1 MNRAALR
8 ISFALVVLSL
18 APPALA
24 SLPFPDTIK
33 AQLNLPDAPL
43 CTVCHQTLI
52 GGLMTVTK
60 PFGQNLQR
68 KYGLKMLD
76 TQGLISAL
84 MQAQANGDDSDGDG
98 VGDIAEL
105 LQGTD
110 PNVAGEGGTEVD
122 TGPRYGCYCSAVPAL
137 PASSVAGAA
146 WLSGLAL
153 AGWRRRC
160 ADRRIRNERKS

>member
-8 ISFALVVLSL
+8 ISFGLAVLSL
-18 APPALA
+18 SPPALA
-24 SLPFPDTIK
+24 SETFPDTIK
-33 AQLNLPDAPL
+33 AQLNLPAAPL
-43 CTVCHQTLI
+43 CTLCHQTLI
-52 GGLMTVTK
+52 GGVMTVTK
-60 PFGQNLQR
+60 PFGRNLQQ
-68 KYGLKMLD
+68 KYGLRLLD
-76 TQGLISAL
+76 VQGLISAL

-110 PNVAGEGGTEVD
+110 PNVGEGGTAVD

-137 PASSVAGAA
+137 PASAAAGAV

-153 AGWRRRC
+153 TEWRRRR
-160 ADRRIRNERKS
+160 ADRRIRGERKR